1 MAENI
6 LNNLCTAV
14 ISLDHELK
22 VCFINQSA
30 ESLLEIS
37 ANKSLDKPLAE
48 LGWGFDQY
56 MSIFYD
62 AIQSGQPYTQRMA
75 EFTLTPGTHLTLDFT
90 ISPISEGEW
99 PRLLLEMH
107 PLDRYLRIDRDAA
120 LNERQEISRQMIR
133 GLAHEV
139 KNPLGGIRGSAQL
152 LEKQLVT
159 DELKEYTKII
169 IDETDRLTH
178 LVDQMLGPT
187 RIPKPESTNIH
198 VLLERVRRL
207 IELEYP
213 GVDTIKDYDPS
224 IPEVLVDPEMYLQ
237 ALINLSLIHI

>member
-37 ANKSLDKPLAE
+37 ASKSLDKPLAE
-48 LGWGFDQY
+48 LVRGFDQY

-99 PRLLLEMH
+99 RHRAVELIHRDGPTTGVMEAYVPGPTSRVRACTILRRH
-107 PLDRYLRIDRDAA
+107 SLDRPRC
-120 LNERQEISRQMIR
+120 
-133 GLAHEV
+133 
-139 KNPLGGIRGSAQL
+139 
-152 LEKQLVT
+152 
-159 DELKEYTKII
+159 
-169 IDETDRLTH
+169 
-178 LVDQMLGPT
+178 
-187 RIPKPESTNIH
+187 
-198 VLLERVRRL
+198 L
-207 IELEYP
+207 IESECH
-213 GVDTIKDYDPS
+213 D
-224 IPEVLVDPEMYLQ
+224 
-237 ALINLSLIHI
+237 